1 MGLNTVRNQDII
13 FLLLKVKILS
23 DKLKKQYEY
32 LTLQFLLCSHVD
44 GLLN

>member
-23 DKLKKQYEY
+23 DKLKKQNMSTQHFSFYY
-32 LTLQFLLCSHVD
+32 AVMLTVC
-44 GLLN
+44 